1 MWGLEPSQQ
10 YENFFSII
18 VLQFVVCPPG
28 PLWWGYRLYGRA
40 NGNHLQEDLCHT
52 LCLPG
57 WLLLVPLSPRKAT
70 ADPHLCRRPSNTHR
84 QVWLSLLCE
93 SLLLSHGSWCPQGF
107 VCALQESLFPPVL
120 WKFCNQIPLSFKV
133 RFPGDSLSP
142 CEIPRLGSLMRGLES
157 SQQRENFLSFLF
169 SSLGHPPG
177 RS

>member
-1 MWGLEPSQQ
+1 MDIQSQIPWDSQSFCWIPRFGNLMWGLEPSQQ

-70 ADPHLCRRPSNTHR
+70 ADPHLCRRPSNTENRCSFPMGLGAHKVLFVPFKSLW
-84 QVWLSLLCE
+84 QVW
-93 SLLLSHGSWCPQGF
+93 
-107 VCALQESLFPPVL
+107 
-120 WKFCNQIPLSFKV
+120 
-133 RFPGDSLSP
+133 
-142 CEIPRLGSLMRGLES
+142 GLI
-157 SQQRENFLSFLF
+157 LT
-169 SSLGHPPG
+169 
-177 RS
+177 